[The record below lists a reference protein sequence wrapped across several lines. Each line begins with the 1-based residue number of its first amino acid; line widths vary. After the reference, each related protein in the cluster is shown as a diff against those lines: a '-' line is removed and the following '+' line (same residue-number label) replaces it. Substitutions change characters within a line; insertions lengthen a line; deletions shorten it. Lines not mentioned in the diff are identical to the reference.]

1 MMEPILR
8 SPVSDMTFSIMCVC
22 YSKTVMNYK
31 KDLKALH
38 FQLGLCSSAAQSLFI
53 YLFLFIKQHD
63 FPQYWEDDWIEMF
76 PTFQGR
82 LIF

>member
-1 MMEPILR
+1 MMEPILG

-53 YLFLFIKQHD
+53 NFFI
-63 FPQYWEDDWIEMF
+63 Y
-76 PTFQGR
+76 
-82 LIF
+82 